1 MMEYI
6 GIIMF
11 FVALAMLLFGYPVAF
26 TFGGVALVFTIIAKY
41 PDISEMLDEG
51 ATFSEIIG
59 EATSTFAFMPFRIQ
73 SIMENTVLMA
83 VPLFIFMGIVLQ
95 KTKLAEQLL
104 ESMGK
109 LFGGVRG
116 GLAISTILVGALL
129 AASTGVVGAS
139 VVAMGLISL
148 PVMLKYNYDRP
159 LACGTICA
167 SGTLGQI
174 IPPSIILIILGDV
187 LGIPVGDLFK
197 AAVAPGLVL
206 IGFYVIYVLTRTWL
220 KPDDAPALPMDED
233 VHNKREQILKALIAI
248 LPPLVLILVVLG
260 SIFAGI
266 ATPTESSAL
275 GGVGAI
281 VLAILYRQF
290 KFKMLFES
298 ALETVKITAM
308 VFAILLGATAFSMA
322 FTYTGGDAIVEEALL
337 GLPGEKIGFLILS
350 MVVILILGFFIDFVE
365 ISFIIVPILAPVA
378 DALGVAP
385 LWFAILIA
393 MNLQTSFLTP
403 PFGFSLFYLKGV
415 APPEVRTVDIY
426 RGVTPFILMQVTVVL
441 SILFFP
447 GFYGL

>member
-1 MMEYI
+1 MEYI

-41 PDISEMLDEG
+41 PDISLMLEEG
-51 ATFSEIIG
+51 ATVSEMLG
-59 EATSTFAFMPFRIQ
+59 EVTSTFAFMPFRIQ

-109 LFGGVRG
+109 LFGGIRG

-148 PVMLKYNYDRP
+148 PVMLKYKYDKP

-206 IGFYVIYVLTRTWL
+206 IGAYVLYVLIKSWR
-220 KPDDAPALPMDED
+220 KPEDAPALPMDED
-233 VHNKREQILKALIAI
+233 VHNKREQIVKALIAI

-260 SIFAGI
+260 SIFTGI

-290 KFKMLFES
+290 RFRLLFDS

-378 DALGVAP
+378 DALGIAP

-415 APPEVRTVDIY
+415 APPEVHTTDIY
-426 RGVTPFILMQVTVVL
+426 RGVTPFILMQVAVVF

-447 GFYGL
+447 EFYGL